1 MNQTPNSHE
10 TEGGGQRTMASILA
24 DAIRDDI
31 ISGALP
37 PESKLRLKDLAD
49 RYSAGVIP
57 LREALSR
64 LAMTGFVRAEDQR
77 GFRVTGVSRDELTD
91 ITQTRQR
98 IETDALANAIANGDV
113 EWEGRVLLAFH
124 RLSKRGMTGPGPAIK
139 REWEEAHDAFHDAL
153 LSGCTSKWL
162 IHFARILRDQTSR
175 YRHLSVRTG
184 DGETRDVAAEHKA
197 LVDAVLARDSATAC
211 RLLAEHFDTTTR
223 LVLAADGE
231 PRPRKSPAKS
241 APKRSARGAL
251 K

>member
-1 MNQTPNSHE
+1 MNQTSSKRE

-37 PESKLRLKDLAD
+37 PESKLRLKELAE
-49 RYSAGVIP
+49 RYDAGVIP

-77 GFRVTGVSRDELTD
+77 GFRVTGISRDELAD
-91 ITQTRQR
+91 ITQTRKR
-98 IETDALANAIANGDV
+98 IETDALANAIVNGDV
-113 EWEGRVLLAFH
+113 EWEGRVLLTFH
-124 RLSKRGMTGPGPAIK
+124 RLSKHSMTGAGQVIN

-175 YRHLSVRTG
+175 YRHLSVRT
-184 DGETRDVAAEHKA
+184 DCGEKRDVETEHKA

-211 RLLAEHFDTTTR
+211 RLLSEHFDTTTR
-223 LVLAADGE
+223 LVLASDSAA
-231 PRPRKSPAKS
+231 RSHKSTLKS
-241 APKRSARGAL
+241 APKRTAKGAAT
-251 K
+251 